1 MGCSPS
7 RGYVRD
13 GSGSERER
21 ARRIFRRPKVS
32 IRVGPAVK
40 PLQGDEPRIVFI
52 FGGPGSRKGIIIDR
66 LIQMYGFILLSAE
79 DLILHQ
85 LPKRVSHAIDVRNTQ
100 GMSSLLREDPSHLT
114 LDWVLKLMGDRIFA
128 DSEKHFLIDMVPNL
142 KFLLKVKSFMKD
154 CTAEMEEFEEHHPC
168 AFALNLAIPEDRV
181 LKQVEEALCKKKQAE
196 NMPEVDQQQTD
207 EMDTSRTRRRH
218 ELYQSSVKAFLDY
231 FHQTERVVTVDVSC
245 GIPDLIWGRVQSFF
259 GELDFKPRR
268 PVKTVVLF
276 VLEEEDLKGI
286 ELAKYGIV
294 KVNLNA
300 LSGDDGCYGSDK
312 LLKALHDY
320 MQALS
325 HDTENFAVVSQD
337 SSDLKVA
344 SVNEKTTARSQK
356 TDHDM
361 ELEGLDASVTLVIK
375 APNQRYHDQT
385 VECVLGWTVKK
396 LKSHLAEVYPSKPT
410 EQQQR
415 LIYSGKLLEDHHLL
429 KDVLRQYEETS
440 THTVHLVCAP
450 TSAESA
456 SYEQISRTLPT
467 EMVPPSVAPGSVSQT
482 SAPDAGGLRHRGA
495 PATPASPYHSH
506 QAYYMYSMMQQYGAG
521 AQVPMTT
528 TAGYPINPQQAYW
541 MQMYGQY
548 AQHMA
553 YMQLA
558 QQYGGLPTT
567 TAAPMAAA
575 QVQQP
580 VAVANQ
586 NIVPNQPANQRPE
599 NVRMNA
605 QGGMVMDD
613 DDDEEGNR
621 DWLDWLYTLSRAAVL
636 LSIVYFYSTTSRFVL
651 LLVGLTLVYLFQAGW
666 FRVRRRQP
674 PREPVVEAPA
684 RNEARA
690 ENQDQAED
698 ENGEGSGTEDETD
711 TPAEPPPI
719 QQPGMLLTAWTF
731 LSTFFTS
738 LIPQQPPPVNLN

>member
-13 GSGSERER
+13 GSGAERER
-21 ARRIFRRPKVS
+21 GRGRMFRRPKVS
-32 IRVGPAVK
+32 IRVGPAVR
-40 PLQGDEPRIVFI
+40 PVREDEHKIVFI
-52 FGGPGSRKGIIIDR
+52 FGGPGSRKGIVIDR

-100 GMSSLLREDPSHLT
+100 SMSSLLREDPSHLT

-128 DSEKHFLIDMVPNL
+128 DTEKHFLIDMVPNL

-181 LKQVEEALCKKKQAE
+181 LKQVEEALCKKKQAD

-218 ELYQSSVKAFLDY
+218 ELYQNSVKAFLEY

-259 GELDFKPRR
+259 CEMEFRPRR

-294 KVNLNA
+294 KVNLNT
-300 LSGDDGCYGSDK
+300 LSSDDGCYGSDK

-320 MQALS
+320 MQKLS
-325 HDTENFAVVSQD
+325 QDTENFAVSLD
-337 SSDLKVA
+337 FSCLKVESA
-344 SVNEKTTARSQK
+344 DQK
-356 TDHDM
+356 TAEKPTESADDM
-361 ELEGLDASVTLVIK
+361 DLEGLDGSVTLVIK

-396 LKSHLAEVYPSKPT
+396 LKSHLSEVYPSKPT

-450 TSAESA
+450 TSSESA
-456 SYEQISRTLPT
+456 SYEQISRTVPT
-467 EMVPPSVAPGSVSQT
+467 DMVPPSMAPGGMSQA
-482 SAPDAGGLRHRGA
+482 SAPEAGGLRHRGTPGA
-495 PATPASPYHSH
+495 PAAPASPYHSH

-553 YMQLA
+553 YMQ
-558 QQYGGLPTT
+558 
-567 TAAPMAAA
+567 
-575 QVQQP
+575 
-580 VAVANQ
+580 
-586 NIVPNQPANQRPE
+586 
-599 NVRMNA
+599 
-605 QGGMVMDD
+605 
-613 DDDEEGNR
+613 
-621 DWLDWLYTLSRAAVL
+621 
-636 LSIVYFYSTTSRFVL
+636 
-651 LLVGLTLVYLFQAGW
+651 
-666 FRVRRRQP
+666 
-674 PREPVVEAPA
+674 
-684 RNEARA
+684 
-690 ENQDQAED
+690 
-698 ENGEGSGTEDETD
+698 
-711 TPAEPPPI
+711 
-719 QQPGMLLTAWTF
+719 
-731 LSTFFTS
+731 
-738 LIPQQPPPVNLN
+738 

>member
-1 MGCSPS
+1 
-7 RGYVRD
+7 
-13 GSGSERER
+13 
-21 ARRIFRRPKVS
+21 
-32 IRVGPAVK
+32 
-40 PLQGDEPRIVFI
+40 
-52 FGGPGSRKGIIIDR
+52 
-66 LIQMYGFILLSAE
+66 
-79 DLILHQ
+79 
-85 LPKRVSHAIDVRNTQ
+85 
-100 GMSSLLREDPSHLT
+100 
-114 LDWVLKLMGDRIFA
+114 
-128 DSEKHFLIDMVPNL
+128 
-142 KFLLKVKSFMKD
+142 
-154 CTAEMEEFEEHHPC
+154 
-168 AFALNLAIPEDRV
+168 
-181 LKQVEEALCKKKQAE
+181 
-196 NMPEVDQQQTD
+196 
-207 EMDTSRTRRRH
+207 
-218 ELYQSSVKAFLDY
+218 
-231 FHQTERVVTVDVSC
+231 
-245 GIPDLIWGRVQSFF
+245 
-259 GELDFKPRR
+259 
-268 PVKTVVLF
+268 
-276 VLEEEDLKGI
+276 
-286 ELAKYGIV
+286 
-294 KVNLNA
+294 
-300 LSGDDGCYGSDK
+300 
-312 LLKALHDY
+312 
-320 MQALS
+320 
-325 HDTENFAVVSQD
+325 
-337 SSDLKVA
+337 
-344 SVNEKTTARSQK
+344 
-356 TDHDM
+356 M
-361 ELEGLDASVTLVIK
+361 ELEGLEQGVTLVIK

-385 VECVLGWTVKK
+385 VECVLSWTVKK
-396 LKSHLAEVYPSKPT
+396 LKSHLSEVYPSKPT

-429 KDVLRQYEETS
+429 KDVLRQYEDTS

-450 TSAESA
+450 TSTESA
-456 SYEQISRTLPT
+456 SYEQISRTTPT
-467 EMVPPSVAPGSVSQT
+467 EMVPPSVAPGSTSPT

-495 PATPASPYHSH
+495 PGAPAAPASPYHSH

-528 TAGYPINPQQAYW
+528 TAGYPMNPQQAYW

-567 TAAPMAAA
+567 TAAPMAA

-580 VAVANQ
+580 VVANQ
-586 NIVPNQPANQRPE
+586 NIAPNQAANQRPE

-651 LLVGLTLVYLFQAGW
+651 LLVGLTLIYLFQAGW

-674 PREPVVEAPA
+674 PREPVVVEPPPRNDA
-684 RNEARA
+684 RV
-690 ENQDQAED
+690 ENQDQVEE

-711 TPAEPPPI
+711 NPAEPPPI

>member
-294 KVNLNA
+294 KVNLNT

-325 HDTENFAVVSQD
+325 HDTENFAVTLAGSCIIESRKNSLHNKGIVFC
-337 SSDLKVA
+337 DL
-344 SVNEKTTARSQK
+344 
-356 TDHDM
+356 TDGVH
-361 ELEGLDASVTLVIK
+361 
-375 APNQRYHDQT
+375 
-385 VECVLGWTVKK
+385 
-396 LKSHLAEVYPSKPT
+396 
-410 EQQQR
+410 
-415 LIYSGKLLEDHHLL
+415 LEDYMRPVNPRRKKSLIRRKSIALRPL
-429 KDVLRQYEETS
+429 K
-440 THTVHLVCAP
+440 
-450 TSAESA
+450 
-456 SYEQISRTLPT
+456 
-467 EMVPPSVAPGSVSQT
+467 
-482 SAPDAGGLRHRGA
+482 
-495 PATPASPYHSH
+495 
-506 QAYYMYSMMQQYGAG
+506 
-521 AQVPMTT
+521 
-528 TAGYPINPQQAYW
+528 
-541 MQMYGQY
+541 
-548 AQHMA
+548 
-553 YMQLA
+553 
-558 QQYGGLPTT
+558 
-567 TAAPMAAA
+567 
-575 QVQQP
+575 
-580 VAVANQ
+580 AV
-586 NIVPNQPANQRPE
+586 I
-599 NVRMNA
+599 
-605 QGGMVMDD
+605 
-613 DDDEEGNR
+613 
-621 DWLDWLYTLSRAAVL
+621 
-636 LSIVYFYSTTSRFVL
+636 STTSL
-651 LLVGLTLVYLFQAGW
+651 SCLFQRDIDTELCRQIAVCLAGHY
-666 FRVRRRQP
+666 
-674 PREPVVEAPA
+674 E
-684 RNEARA
+684 
-690 ENQDQAED
+690 
-698 ENGEGSGTEDETD
+698 
-711 TPAEPPPI
+711 
-719 QQPGMLLTAWTF
+719 L
-731 LSTFFTS
+731 
-738 LIPQQPPPVNLN
+738 

>member
-1 MGCSPS
+1 MFRGKQPLTSKISTNDKPS
-7 RGYVRD
+7 
-13 GSGSERER
+13 
-21 ARRIFRRPKVS
+21 
-32 IRVGPAVK
+32 
-40 PLQGDEPRIVFI
+40 
-52 FGGPGSRKGIIIDR
+52 
-66 LIQMYGFILLSAE
+66 
-79 DLILHQ
+79 
-85 LPKRVSHAIDVRNTQ
+85 
-100 GMSSLLREDPSHLT
+100 
-114 LDWVLKLMGDRIFA
+114 
-128 DSEKHFLIDMVPNL
+128 
-142 KFLLKVKSFMKD
+142 
-154 CTAEMEEFEEHHPC
+154 
-168 AFALNLAIPEDRV
+168 
-181 LKQVEEALCKKKQAE
+181 
-196 NMPEVDQQQTD
+196 
-207 EMDTSRTRRRH
+207 DT
-218 ELYQSSVKAFLDY
+218 F
-231 FHQTERVVTVDVSC
+231 
-245 GIPDLIWGRVQSFF
+245 P
-259 GELDFKPRR
+259 
-268 PVKTVVLF
+268 
-276 VLEEEDLKGI
+276 
-286 ELAKYGIV
+286 
-294 KVNLNA
+294 
-300 LSGDDGCYGSDK
+300 
-312 LLKALHDY
+312 
-320 MQALS
+320 
-325 HDTENFAVVSQD
+325 VVSQD

-344 SVNEKTTARSQK
+344 SANQKTTARSKK

-580 VAVANQ
+580 VAAANQ
-586 NIVPNQPANQRPE
+586 NIAPNQPANQRPE
-599 NVRMNA
+599 N
-605 QGGMVMDD
+605 
-613 DDDEEGNR
+613 
-621 DWLDWLYTLSRAAVL
+621 SRCGPAE
-636 LSIVYFYSTTSRFVL
+636 YRVL
-651 LLVGLTLVYLFQAGW
+651 LLNNLQIRATPHLNKLRNKCYLDFMSGRFQAGW

-674 PREPVVEAPA
+674 PREPVVEAPV

-711 TPAEPPPI
+711 NPAEPPPI